1 MQYLAIA
8 LAALAVGG
16 ILLIYLNPGP
26 KVTQTEKTAWL
37 VRKPIAH
44 RGLHTDDSDV
54 PENSLKACRL
64 AMEAGYGIEVDLQMT
79 ADGKAVVFHDHSLKR
94 MTGVDKKINTL
105 TWDEVKELKLMGS
118 QEGIPLFTQLLD
130 LVQGRVPLLI
140 EIKNEGAPVGQ
151 LEAAV
156 IEDLQ
161 HYQGEYAVQVF
172 NPFVLKYFKEHAPHI
187 TRGQLASSFKGD
199 GLALYKKFLLRYLLL
214 NHLSAPHF
222 IAYDADTLPGW
233 FANSLRQKGLYLLA
247 WTVKSETAAR
257 RARELYDNIIF
268 EGFTPE

>member
-1 MQYLAIA
+1 MHYLAVA
-8 LAALAVGG
+8 LAALAVGV
-16 ILLIYLNPGP
+16 LVVIYLNPGP
-26 KVTQTEKTAWL
+26 KVTHTEKTAWL
-37 VRKPIAH
+37 KQQPIAH

-64 AMEAGYGIEVDLQMT
+64 AIEAGYGIEVDLQMT

-105 TWDEVKELKLMGS
+105 TWNEIKELKLMGS
-118 QEGIPLFTQLLD
+118 QEGIPLFTHLLD

-140 EIKNEGAPVGQ
+140 EIKNEGAPVGP

-161 HYQGEYAVQVF
+161 GYQGEYAVQAF
-172 NPFVLKYFKEHAPHI
+172 NPFVLKYFKDHAPLI
-187 TRGQLASSFKGD
+187 TRGQLASSFKGEN
-199 GLALYKKFLLRYLLL
+199 LAFYKKFLLRYLLL

-222 IAYDADTLPGW
+222 VAYDADTLPGW

-247 WTVKSETAAR
+247 WTVKSEAAAM
-257 RARELYDNIIF
+257 RAKELYDNIIF